1 MKFIKL
7 TFIDNSATFI
17 NPTTISRMTRVVDDS
32 ERPIDVGFELPILK
46 DEADQDFTH
55 VFAGGDWFKVKETP
69 EEIMAL
75 INDDTQHQPQTFEF
89 GELTIEDGF
98 PTLNISYVDENG
110 NTQHE
115 GLILYKRQAFAIG
128 PEESRSECLSEYVD
142 LTHIGN
148 DLSDI
153 NREHLLSAFASSAIA
168 KWCAEKKLVP
178 REEIDLFCRSK
189 QWLAF
194 INACMEWMWL
204 QNKE

>member
-7 TFIDNSATFI
+7 TFIDNRTTFV
-17 NPTTISRMTRVVDDS
+17 NTETISRMTRSVSNDSKRPVDT
-32 ERPIDVGFELPILK
+32 GFDLPLLK
-46 DEADQDFTH
+46 EDRDFTH
-55 VFAGGDWFKVKETP
+55 ISAGGDWFKVKETP

-89 GELTIEDGF
+89 GELTIDEDGF
-98 PTLNISYVDENG
+98 PALNISYVDENG

-189 QWLAF
+189 QWIAF
-194 INACMEWMWL
+194 INACIEWMWP